1 MPRIDRRGP
10 EDLRHCE
17 MRRHFQRYPAGSV
30 LIEMGNTKVVCAA
43 TVEDRV
49 PFFLRGTGEGW
60 VTAEYSLLPSAT
72 NTRTPREAP
81 RGHQSGRTQ
90 EIQRLIG
97 RSLRSVVDTNRAAV
111 IDLLNRFTQE
121 VKPLKYYVDP
131 LGDIIIDVCV
141 FAKNDTLDSELVYTM
156 IQIIGQQIDTQ
167 YPEIMQALQA

>member
-10 EDLRHCE
+10 EDPCVHCE

-72 NTRTPREAP
+72 NTRTPR
-81 RGHQSGRTQ
+81 
-90 EIQRLIG
+90 
-97 RSLRSVVDTNRAAV
+97 
-111 IDLLNRFTQE
+111 
-121 VKPLKYYVDP
+121 
-131 LGDIIIDVCV
+131 
-141 FAKNDTLDSELVYTM
+141 
-156 IQIIGQQIDTQ
+156 
-167 YPEIMQALQA
+167 